1 MYPVVLQSADHL
13 EAGPIAHVRESRI
26 FVAAEVPL
34 QNATILRAIEHCTPG
49 LELTHTSRRFL
60 RVQLGHSPIVHV
72 LPAAHR
78 ISEMHLPIVAI
89 INIGQR
95 GRDPAFGHDRVRFA
109 EQAFANHS
117 DRNSRGG
124 CLDRRAQAGAAG
136 TDD

>member
-1 MYPVVLQSADHL
+1 LPIVTKCPTYSRAIFEYRDDAKLHVYIDSLMYPVVLQSADHL

-95 GRDPAFGHDRVRFA
+95 RCD
-109 EQAFANHS
+109 
-117 DRNSRGG
+117 
-124 CLDRRAQAGAAG
+124 AA
-136 TDD
+136 